1 MGWGE
6 LRDGRAA
13 VRGRCAHILVGRL
26 VGRGEV
32 DVVGGEQAEQE
43 RDNTAEDHKHAAEGR
58 ALRRRQ
64 DGGAECLVQRLLLL
78 AHLGAR
84 RTPELSRARWQE
96 MAGDGWRWQE
106 MAG

>member
-1 MGWGE
+1 M
-6 LRDGRAA
+6 
-13 VRGRCAHILVGRL
+13 
-26 VGRGEV
+26 
-32 DVVGGEQAEQE
+32 VGGEQAEQE

-84 RTPELSRARWQE
+84 GTP
-96 MAGDGWRWQE
+96 
-106 MAG
+106 

>member
-1 MGWGE
+1 M
-6 LRDGRAA
+6 
-13 VRGRCAHILVGRL
+13 
-26 VGRGEV
+26 
-32 DVVGGEQAEQE
+32 VGGEQAEQE

-84 RTPELSRARWQE
+84 GTPELSASRGTWAPRRGVSYGRQRTSRWSALAE
-96 MAGDGWRWQE
+96 RLPSRSACTRVVTTKHRKHR
-106 MAG
+106 